1 MNKNIL
7 YIGGGLLALYLFMRY
22 NKNKTSNK
30 LTSGCGCGANAQA
43 NAEQT
48 TRLYLGLLHL
58 KRIIVF

>member
-30 LTSGCGCGANAQA
+30 LTSGCGCGANA
-43 NAEQT
+43 
-48 TRLYLGLLHL
+48 
-58 KRIIVF
+58 